1 MSEFKTMNN
10 KYTKILLLGLGLLVS
25 ANALAQTSNVGANVE
40 MLHQAAYNREYE
52 RIEALLLVGTDINIV
67 GDSLYGNGSALH
79 VAVQRNYQDIA
90 ELLLKHGA
98 VVDLRDLNDYTPLAN
113 AAWNGDLNMVKLLL
127 DAGAD
132 INATNYAGHTPLSC
146 ARDNNKSDVV
156 KFIEGKLQLNSN

>member
-1 MSEFKTMNN
+1 MLSN
-10 KYTKILLLGLGLLVS
+10 KYTKILMLSLGLLVS
-25 ANALAQTSNVGANVE
+25 ANVLAQTSDVGANVE
-40 MLHQAAYNREYE
+40 MLHQAVYRRDYE

-67 GDSLYGNGSALH
+67 GDSLYGHGSPLH

-113 AAWNGDLNMVKLLL
+113 AAWNGDLGMVKLLL

-132 INATNYAGHTPLSC
+132 INATNYQGHSPLSC
-146 ARDNNKSDVV
+146 ARDNNKSEVV
-156 KFIEGKLQLNSN
+156 KFIEGKLQLISN

>member
-1 MSEFKTMNN
+1 MNN
-10 KYTKILLLGLGLLVS
+10 TYTKILLLSLGLLVS
-25 ANALAQTSNVGANVE
+25 ADALAQTTNVKAQGS
-40 MLHQAAYNREYE
+40 LHQAVYARDYE
-52 RIEALLLVGTDINIV
+52 RIETLLLVGTDINEI
-67 GDSLYGNGSALH
+67 GSSLYGSGSALH
-79 VAVQRNYQDIA
+79 VAVQRNYQDIV
-90 ELLLKHGA
+90 ELLLNYGA

-132 INATNYAGHTPLSC
+132 INASNYAGHTPLSC